1 MAIVVRC
8 TSCKTHFK
16 TSTKK
21 CPSCGSSERSSRK
34 YKVIVKQNGK
44 QVTKIVSNL
53 KLARELETKWKDK
66 IIRGEQ
72 AISRKTPSIT
82 LSKFWEKYY
91 LPWAKEHKKSW
102 QADRS
107 FFKHCLDPILGSKN
121 LDAITSLN
129 IDKLYLYMKKKKT
142 RLGDGYS
149 EKSIKHAVVLLSRI
163 YVLAA
168 NWGKFKGENPCL
180 TVKKPEPNNEITEFL
195 SNNEIKSL
203 NKALREYPDRVIACL
218 VKFAMVTGLR
228 RGELLKLK
236 WQNMDIKRK
245 KMVLIDPKG
254 KKNQTLPL
262 SDEAIEVLKEIP
274 QYKPKKLPHLE
285 QNEYVFYGKEGKQL
299 VEFRKHWNMIK
310 EAAKLPKG
318 FRFHGLRHNFASH
331 LVSSGTDLYTVSKL
345 LTHKSI
351 AVTQRYAHLA
361 DSHLMEA
368 VNKAGKLLTNNEG
381 T

>member
-1 MAIVVRC
+1 M
-8 TSCKTHFK
+8 
-16 TSTKK
+16 
-21 CPSCGSSERSSRK
+21 
-34 YKVIVKQNGK
+34 
-44 QVTKIVSNL
+44 L
-53 KLARELETKWKDK
+53 LLAQQT
-66 IIRGEQ
+66 
-72 AISRKTPSIT
+72 
-82 LSKFWEKYY
+82 
-91 LPWAKEHKKSW
+91 
-102 QADRS
+102 
-107 FFKHCLDPILGSKN
+107 
-121 LDAITSLN
+121 
-129 IDKLYLYMKKKKT
+129 
-142 RLGDGYS
+142 
-149 EKSIKHAVVLLSRI
+149 
-163 YVLAA
+163 
-168 NWGKFKGENPCL
+168 
-180 TVKKPEPNNEITEFL
+180 FL
-195 SNNEIKSL
+195 
-203 NKALREYPDRVIACL
+203 KALREYPDRVIACL